1 MKTALSTLAGLVLSI
16 AAFSQYNSK
25 NLSIPAATD
34 NSYTYQQLRIYPIY
48 ASPEFLEV
56 FKDVGKYLTLSKAL
70 EEKKVVISEAVDS
83 TRIIR
88 SGNNLNNNAQVQQQQ
103 YQTGGETV
111 NKLFIENIS
120 DDTVLVFAGEV
131 VKGGKQ
137 DRMLAQNMLLPPKS
151 GKMDVSVFCVEQN
164 RWTYGESHDS
174 TKTKFTTNKNYA
186 SNSMRKVAIVDK
198 NQSGVWKE
206 VSNVTTKNNANTSS
220 NTYTALKESKEYQE
234 KLSAYMQYFE
244 KSIKDTINL
253 VGFVACTGDKV
264 IGCDM
269 FATHDMLKG
278 QMANLLQT
286 YTTEAITNGKTPT
299 VSSEMVKVYLDK
311 FLTDESTQ
319 DSEVNKNGT
328 IYKYKGR
335 KLVLSKF

>member
-1 MKTALSTLAGLVLSI
+1 MKTVLFAFLGLLVYGSAL
-16 AAFSQYNSK
+16 SQYNSK
-25 NLSIPAATD
+25 NLSIPATTD
-34 NSYTYQQLRIYPIY
+34 NSYTYQHLRIYPIY
-48 ASPEFLEV
+48 ASKEFLEV
-56 FKDVGKYLTLSKAL
+56 FKDVGKYMTLSKAL

-111 NKLFIENIS
+111 NKLFIENVS
-120 DDTVLVFAGEV
+120 EDTVLVFAGEV

-164 RWTYGESHDS
+164 RWTYGENNDS

-206 VSNVTTKNNANTSS
+206 VDNVTTKNNAKTNS
-220 NTYTALKESKEYQE
+220 NTFTALKESKEYQE
-234 KLSAYMQYFE
+234 KLAGYLSYFE

-269 FATHDMLKG
+269 FATHDMLKN

-286 YTTEAITNGKTPT
+286 YTTEAITNGSNPT
-299 VSSEMVKVYLDK
+299 VNSEMVNVYLNK

-319 DSEVNKNGT
+319 DVEVNKNGT
-328 IYKYKGR
+328 IYKHKGR
-335 KLVLSKF
+335 KLMMSKF